1 MTIELIYFLI
11 FRPKLYKYFLL
22 CGPQCQPETNR
33 LIEYIKNF
41 FPSNLRDLLLEFLMQ
56 LWFSRVLKMKQKTI
70 DHEMMSAGDPHHDH
84 ATCGG
89 TTSLVEAQK
98 QTNLLAE
105 ILTIGNI
112 VGSYHGR
119 TFVYETE

>member
-1 MTIELIYFLI
+1 
-11 FRPKLYKYFLL
+11 
-22 CGPQCQPETNR
+22 
-33 LIEYIKNF
+33 
-41 FPSNLRDLLLEFLMQ
+41 
-56 LWFSRVLKMKQKTI
+56 MKQKTI

-112 VGSYHGR
+112 VGSYHFSLIFTKYIYPI
-119 TFVYETE
+119 TFTLKSSKN